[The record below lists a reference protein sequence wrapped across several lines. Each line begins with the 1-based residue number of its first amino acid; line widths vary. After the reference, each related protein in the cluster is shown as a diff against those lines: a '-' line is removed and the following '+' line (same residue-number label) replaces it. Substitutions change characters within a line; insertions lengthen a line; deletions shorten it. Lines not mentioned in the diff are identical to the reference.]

1 MDTLAAHSQHEE
13 LSMTDGLSVGGG
25 IGCVCVLFAHVCV
38 FNPMTTKLLKISLE
52 MNIYCYFIIRVI
64 KSAHK

>member
-25 IGCVCVLFAHVCV
+25 IGCVCVVWTHVC
-38 FNPMTTKLLKISLE
+38 FQPNDNQTT
-52 MNIYCYFIIRVI
+52 
-64 KSAHK
+64 